1 MASNSSEETLPKI
14 AKANALVASFKPVAY
29 KEFDFHLIS
38 VGKLTKDMD
47 CCVFFFAGYCEIQ
60 TGMSRKTIV
69 YAKKRQGLYH
79 FREIKEEL
87 SSATAQ
93 PATPH
98 FSHSSSPPQT
108 TVHQPPSEFG
118 VPTPYS
124 AVQHTSSETPV
135 TAIHLR
141 QALDQ
146 YSVPLPVGSGF
157 VDDHLCKSF
166 SQLVSG
172 DEAQVTSSGV
182 EPGLSSGHMDYGFNE
197 DRDSIG
203 EVSLVLVEQSSVD
216 RTILLQPSPSA
227 QHDISDNESQQ
238 GVSENAQPTLHH
250 SSVSQ
255 APQCQRGVD
264 GKYTSFA
271 L

>member
-29 KEFDFHLIS
+29 KANQGYGL
-38 VGKLTKDMD
+38 L
-47 CCVFFFAGYCEIQ
+47 CVFFAGYCEIQ

-87 SSATAQ
+87 SVEKYAMSSISSFDVW
-93 PATPH
+93 H
-98 FSHSSSPPQT
+98 FRLGHPSSRKIKGLRMLDNS
-108 TVHQPPSEFG
+108 
-118 VPTPYS
+118 
-124 AVQHTSSETPV
+124 
-135 TAIHLR
+135 IDCNRHL
-141 QALDQ
+141 
-146 YSVPLPVGSGF
+146 VCGSGF

-203 EVSLVLVEQSSVD
+203 ETMKVNKELVKMHNQPFIILV
-216 RTILLQPSPSA
+216 
-227 QHDISDNESQQ
+227 
-238 GVSENAQPTLHH
+238 
-250 SSVSQ
+250 
-255 APQCQRGVD
+255 
-264 GKYTSFA
+264 
-271 L
+271 

>member
-29 KEFDFHLIS
+29 KANQGYGL
-38 VGKLTKDMD
+38 L
-47 CCVFFFAGYCEIQ
+47 CVFFAGYCEIQ

-87 SSATAQ
+87 SVEKYAMSSISSFDVW
-93 PATPH
+93 H
-98 FSHSSSPPQT
+98 FRLGHPSSRKIKGLRMLDNSIDCNRHLVCGICPLAKQK
-108 TVHQPPSEFG
+108 QLQF
-118 VPTPYS
+118 PTS
-124 AVQHTSSETPV
+124 ITSSTKSFEL
-135 TAIHLR
+135 IHVDIWEPYHAPSIYGHYYFLTIVDDFTR
-141 QALDQ
+141 
-146 YSVPLPVGSGF
+146 GSGF

-227 QHDISDNESQQ
+227 QHDISDNE
-238 GVSENAQPTLHH
+238 N
-250 SSVSQ
+250 
-255 APQCQRGVD
+255 